1 MWSEQ
6 LSRNN
11 QLQQW
16 ITKFSSDQET
26 YHKHV
31 FQFKTCK
38 YRFILSSLSNKV
50 SLISLSLGRE
60 ISVVIFHPMN
70 SSHHKSSA
78 TSIFSFVIVE
88 QKHLSFFFICLPSC
102 LLCVPFFSL
111 VLLKPSWTFL
121 FCFFLTFRKLFQRC
135 PINCHRNSFLRA
147 HVSLISITN

>member
-38 YRFILSSLSNKV
+38 YRFIVSSLSNEV
-50 SLISLSLGRE
+50 RLISLSLGRE
-60 ISVVIFHPMN
+60 IRGVIFHSIN
-70 SSHHKSSA
+70 SIHHKSSA

-88 QKHLSFFFICLPSC
+88 QKHLSFFFSSVRLHVCRVSHSSHWSCSNLAEPSC
-102 LLCVPFFSL
+102 FV
-111 VLLKPSWTFL
+111 
-121 FCFFLTFRKLFQRC
+121 
-135 PINCHRNSFLRA
+135 SFLPLESFSKDVPLMVIEA
-147 HVSLISITN
+147 AFFVLMCHWFP